1 MTRAATAGAPVIGII
16 FLALAILKFLNGDGW
31 VVWALLAFLFG
42 GFGVFGLG
50 RSGGDKS

>member
-1 MTRAATAGAPVIGII
+1 MSRTARAGVPVIGII

-42 GFGVFGLG
+42 GFGVFSLG
-50 RSGGDKS
+50 RSGGNKS